1 MDYNVKSYES
11 LELPQIRQL
20 LSKECQCEESVAM
33 AFELTP
39 AGTAE
44 GAKRRLRRT
53 SDAVSLITRYGSLD
67 FGGLRNIEHLLL
79 RAEQGGSLSC
89 GELLTVADVLKVS
102 RRVLSYKKGIKSG
115 ADSLSEFFSGVIP
128 NTELEERITFSIISP
143 DEVADNASSELL
155 SIRRKSRAVAEE
167 LRVSLQKIIM
177 SPDKQKYL
185 QEALITVR
193 DNRYV
198 IPVKSQYRSEFPGL
212 VHDTSGSGGTYFIEP
227 MVVVEANNKL
237 AVLRS
242 EEQKEIARILLELS
256 GLVGA
261 AAGSV
266 RSTYKNIIMLDFAF
280 ACGKLSFTMD
290 AREPE
295 INTSGIIDFIKARH
309 PLIPRS
315 KAVPINVKLG
325 EGYSSLIITGPNTG
339 GKTVALKTVGLLS
352 LMAACGLHIPVAEN
366 SKAAFFKNVMADIG
380 DEQSIEQSLSTF
392 SAHMK
397 NIIAILG
404 ICNRDS
410 LVLFDEIGAGTDP
423 VEGAALAIA
432 VLERVKA
439 KGATLAATTHYAELK
454 MYALNTEGVE
464 NASCE
469 FDIKS
474 LKPTYRLLIGVPG
487 RSNAF
492 AIAERL
498 GLSDDIIERASELI
512 SADNSRFEEVI
523 TKLETARQAAD
534 KELEHAN
541 DLLRQASARK
551 AKAEQEYLGLER
563 TRDALLKDAEKEK
576 ERLLSET
583 RKQVSELLAELSTLT
598 KELDDENARKKAL
611 EAKLRANTELN
622 RLENEVADKK
632 PVNDHYKLPR
642 PLKIGDSVFV
652 TDVNRNGT
660 VQALADKNGKVVV
673 IVGSVK
679 MKLDQASLRLLEGS
693 LSKPKKPVGGTSVVR
708 NEAPARLELDIRG
721 KTALEAEIELDSF
734 IDNAIMNKVKNFTVI
749 HGKGTGA
756 LRAAVIIYLRAHK
769 AVKSYRQGL
778 YGEGEHGVTVVEL
791 K

>member
-1 MDYNVKSYES
+1 MDYSVKSYES
-11 LELPQIRQL
+11 LELPQIRHML
-20 LSKECQCEESVAM
+20 AKECQCEESA
-33 AFELTP
+33 ALAEALEP
-39 AGTAE
+39 AGTLE
-44 GAKRRLRRT
+44 GARRRMKRT
-53 SDAVSLITRYGSLD
+53 TDAVGLITHYGGLD
-67 FGGLRNIEHLLL
+67 FGGLRDIERLLL
-79 RAEQGGSLSC
+79 LAEQGGSLSP
-89 GELLTVADVLKVS
+89 GDLLTVADVLKVS
-102 RRVLSYKKGIKSG
+102 KRVVAYRKNIKTG
-115 ADSLSEFFSGVIP
+115 GDSLSEFFNGVVP
-128 NTELEERITFSIISP
+128 NADLEERIVSAILSP
-143 DEVADNASSELL
+143 EEIADNASPELL

-198 IPVKSQYRSEFPGL
+198 IPVKAQYRGEFPGL

-227 MVVVEANNKL
+227 MAAVDANNKL

-242 EEQKEIARILLELS
+242 EEQKEIARILAELS
-256 GLVGA
+256 ALVAA

-280 ACGKLSFTMD
+280 ACGRLSFQLD
-290 AREPE
+290 GREPE
-295 INTSGIIDFIKARH
+295 LNADGIIDFVKARH
-309 PLIPRS
+309 PLIPKG
-315 KAVPINVKLG
+315 KAVPIDVRLG
-325 EGYSSLIITGPNTG
+325 GAYTSLIITGPNTG
-339 GKTVALKTVGLLS
+339 GKTVALKTLGLLS
-352 LMAACGLHIPVAEN
+352 LMAACGLHIPVSEN
-366 SKAAFFKNVMADIG
+366 SKAAFFTSVMADIG

-397 NIIAILG
+397 NIIAILD
-404 ICNRDS
+404 CCDRDS

-432 VLERVKA
+432 ILEKVKA
-439 KGATLAATTHYAELK
+439 TGAALAATTHYAELK
-454 MYALNTEGVE
+454 QYALNTEGVE

-469 FDIKS
+469 FDVKS

-498 GLSDDIIERASELI
+498 GLDGGVIARAGELI

-523 TKLETARQAAD
+523 SKLETARQAAE
-534 KELEHAN
+534 KEKEHAN

-576 ERLLSET
+576 ERLLDDS
-583 RKQVSELLAELSTLT
+583 RKEVAAIMERLNKLAR
-598 KELDDENARKKAL
+598 ELDDEEVRKKIL
-611 EAKLRANTELN
+611 EAKLAANTGLN
-622 RLENEVADKK
+622 KLENEIAERK
-632 PVNDHYKLPR
+632 PVNDHYELPR
-642 PLKIGDSVFV
+642 PLKVGDSVFV

-660 VQALADKNGKVVV
+660 VQSLPDKNGKLTV
-673 IVGSVK
+673 IVGNVK
-679 MKLDQASLRLLEGS
+679 MKIDQSSLRLLEGS
-693 LSKPKKPVGGTSVVR
+693 MSKPKNAGGTSVVR
-708 NEAPARLELDIRG
+708 VETPAKLEIDVRG
-721 KTALEAEIELDSF
+721 KTAMEAEIELDSF
-734 IDNAIMNKVKNFTVI
+734 IDSCVMNKVKNFTII

-756 LRAAVIIYLRAHK
+756 LRAAVAVYLRSHK
-769 AVKSYRQGL
+769 AVKSYRPGT